1 MRRVGLVVLTALALG
16 ACSWFRGY
24 FGKEEVAEPPAKLTE
39 IKPELAVK
47 PLWSARAGHGTDKLY
62 VKLRPAYDAG
72 RIFAADDRGTTV
84 ALDAQN
90 GNQIWKSETHAP
102 VSAGVGVGEGLVLL
116 GTSNGEVL
124 ALREDDGTLR
134 WRAAVSS
141 EVLASPEAGD
151 GVVVARSVDGRVLG
165 LDVLDG
171 HRIWFYQATVPVLTL
186 RGESVPVLDHGLVV
200 LGLKNGKVAAL
211 SAADGKVRW
220 EQVIAVPRGRSEL
233 ERMVD
238 IDADP
243 VAYQG
248 VLYVASFQGRVAALD
263 FATGSPLWGRDI
275 SSYAGLA
282 VDSRHVYVTDQHS
295 DVWALDRFSGAS
307 VWKQDALHGR
317 ALTAP
322 AVQGD
327 AVVVGDFEGYLH
339 WLSLDD
345 GHIEARWRLDSDGI
359 QAGPL
364 VVDDT
369 AYVYGRSGRLAAL
382 QVTGAG
388 AER

>member
-1 MRRVGLVVLTALALG
+1 MRRAALVVSMALALG

-24 FGKEEVAEPPAKLTE
+24 FGKEEVAEPPAKLTD
-39 IKPELAVK
+39 IRPELSVK
-47 PLWSARAGHGTDKLY
+47 PLWSASVGHGTDKLY
-62 VKLRPAYDAG
+62 LKLRPAYDAG
-72 RIFAADDRGTTV
+72 RLFAADDRGMVV

-90 GNQIWKSETHAP
+90 GNQIWKSDTRAP
-102 VSAGVGVGEGLVLL
+102 VSAWVGVGEGLVLL
-116 GTSNGEVL
+116 GTSNGEIL
-124 ALREDDGTLR
+124 ALGEDDGALR
-134 WRAAVSS
+134 WRAAASS
-141 EVLASPEAGD
+141 EVLASPEAGG

-165 LDVLDG
+165 LDVRDG
-171 HRIWFYQATVPVLTL
+171 HRIWLYQATVPVLTL

-200 LGLKNGKVAAL
+200 VGLKSGKAVAL

-243 VAYQG
+243 VAYEG

-263 FATGSPLWGRDI
+263 SATGNPLWGRDI

-295 DVWALDRFSGAS
+295 EVWALDRFTGAS

-327 AVVVGDFEGYLH
+327 SVVVGDFEGYLH

-345 GHIEARWRLDSDGI
+345 GHIEARWRLDSDRV
-359 QAGPL
+359 QVRPL
-364 VVDDT
+364 VVDEV
-369 AYVYGRSGRLAAL
+369 AYAYGGSGRLAAL
-382 QVTGAG
+382 QITAAG